1 MDANDSPPICESQSI
16 IKATLDEGAS
26 VFEPSL
32 FIKARDPDIVSDI
45 NYKIIGSDL
54 INQLF
59 VIDKRSGQLHV
70 AKDAILDVNHL
81 KSENVY
87 FDVEASDG
95 LFSTLCKVN
104 ITIRD
109 VNNHP
114 PIFSRDNYMSSVEEN
129 AAVGKILHLW
139 FTRIISINCLLYI
152 LGTIID
158 ELNATDLDTG
168 INAEIRYRMQQGS
181 FDDFTIDNKTGTVII
196 SRKLDFDRRNTYQI
210 QVLASDM
217 GTPSLTGT
225 TTLTVNILNSNDK
238 APYFTPTT
246 QRAEIAEDSKIG
258 VVVHTLIALDPD
270 VASADAL
277 VYAQTEPITAVDKD
291 GKEVSNTEDF
301 KDMFLIDKTGKV
313 ILNKEL
319 NRDLFAVGF

>member
-1 MDANDSPPICESQSI
+1 M
-16 IKATLDEGAS
+16 
-26 VFEPSL
+26 
-32 FIKARDPDIVSDI
+32 
-45 NYKIIGSDL
+45 
-54 INQLF
+54 
-59 VIDKRSGQLHV
+59 
-70 AKDAILDVNHL
+70 
-81 KSENVY
+81 
-87 FDVEASDG
+87 
-95 LFSTLCKVN
+95 
-104 ITIRD
+104 
-109 VNNHP
+109 
-114 PIFSRDNYMSSVEEN
+114 
-129 AAVGKILHLW
+129 
-139 FTRIISINCLLYI
+139 
-152 LGTIID
+152 
-158 ELNATDLDTG
+158 NATDLDTG

-181 FDDFTIDNKTGTVII
+181 FDDFTIDNKSGTVII

-210 QVLASDM
+210 QILASDM

-246 QRAEIAEDSKIG
+246 QRAEIAEDSEIG

-291 GKEVSNTEDF
+291 GKEVSNTEEF

-313 ILNKEL
+313 IINKML